1 MRTYPNAQI
10 TRRIQPKQRTTQ
22 QAHRRSLSPNR
33 TAPHAYRIHRNFR
46 SRKSKHPSRSP
57 SSALPGLP
65 ATRTRSASPSETNTF
80 FASPPSGS
88 PGRRIRRLA
97 SGAPLP
103 PTLNLLHSRSAWAQ
117 VLLTRLLHRRA
128 GVWRGR
134 GRACG
139 RPQQRVPLERLSR
152 RARRARAV
160 APWLSFRFMAVDP
173 DRHSAQSV
181 CRGRLFGSARGRG
194 CT

>member
-1 MRTYPNAQI
+1 MRTHPNAQI

-22 QAHRRSLSPNR
+22 QAHRRSLSRNR
-33 TAPHAYRIHRNFR
+33 TPPHAYRIHRNFR

-134 GRACG
+134 QSVRQAATACALG
-139 RPQQRVPLERLSR
+139 AFVAARKTC
-152 RARRARAV
+152 ARRGA
-160 APWLSFRFMAVDP
+160 MAVFSI
-173 DRHSAQSV
+173 H
-181 CRGRLFGSARGRG
+181 GRRP
-194 CT
+194 